1 MRSKCSDKSNGLGRS
16 WPVAR
21 ALALALAGLG
31 LAGPLMAAPLDGQ
44 VLGGGAPIAN
54 ATVTLWQASS
64 GAPRQLAQARSGA
77 DGRFALAAP
86 DAPLADG
93 SLYMIAR
100 GGRASADRS
109 GSGDNPGI
117 TLLTVLGAKAPG
129 RVTINEMT
137 TVAAVWTHNQ
147 FIDGEAIKGQP
158 LQLKI
163 AAGNVPSFVDLATGG
178 WGGTIQD
185 PLNSSQTPTMA
196 NFATLASVL
205 AGCVTRVRPEACE
218 TVFLAAKGPAGAMP
232 TDTLTAAQALARAPW
247 YQPERTLKALQTFY
261 PVPQGRTMRAVP
273 YMPYLQFAPSA
284 WVLPLKF
291 DGGGYLAG
299 GKAMFDSEGNLWVGN
314 NFTIGWQGRDDLWQ
328 GNATKFD
335 PNGKPLSPITTGFA
349 GGGMQGG
356 TFGAAIDLKDNAW
369 LASYGGQ
376 SITVF
381 DKNGKPLT
389 PSEGI
394 TFDRKLGLMQGII
407 VVPGTGDVW
416 ALGVSKGQL
425 LFFPGGD
432 YTKGRI
438 VCEGR
443 KVEPCKSFMGPFHLA
458 IDQQNRIWVS
468 NALGGHVNRFPASDP
483 TKVEKFETGWSGSGL
498 NIDSQGNVWVT
509 NRLGN
514 SLTRSVLMGE
524 LVAKGLEGGNP
535 DPILTRAMSKQ
546 TASDGGSVTLLKPD
560 GSKFP
565 GSPFTAGGL
574 PGPWAVVVDGNDN
587 VWISNFAMPNSP
599 ITQLCGV
606 RTENC
611 PPGFKTGDQIAPPNG
626 YVGGGLQ
633 MQTDLAISPTGD
645 VWVMNNWQ
653 DIASCIDP
661 PNEARSTRCGGQG
674 VTIFFG
680 MAKPVRAP
688 QIGPARPF

>member
-1 MRSKCSDKSNGLGRS
+1 M
-16 WPVAR
+16 
-21 ALALALAGLG
+21 
-31 LAGPLMAAPLDGQ
+31 
-44 VLGGGAPIAN
+44 
-54 ATVTLWQASS
+54 
-64 GAPRQLAQARSGA
+64 
-77 DGRFALAAP
+77 
-86 DAPLADG
+86 
-93 SLYMIAR
+93 
-100 GGRASADRS
+100 
-109 GSGDNPGI
+109 
-117 TLLTVLGAKAPG
+117 
-129 RVTINEMT
+129 
-137 TVAAVWTHNQ
+137 
-147 FIDGEAIKGQP
+147 
-158 LQLKI
+158 
-163 AAGNVPSFVDLATGG
+163 PS
-178 WGGTIQD
+178 
-185 PLNSSQTPTMA
+185 
-196 NFATLASVL
+196 
-205 AGCVTRVRPEACE
+205 
-218 TVFLAAKGPAGAMP
+218 
-232 TDTLTAAQALARAPW
+232 DTLTAAQTIAKYPW
-247 YQPERTLKALQTFY
+247 YQPLRVFALLEAFY
-261 PVPQGRTMRAVP
+261 PVPAGKNMRAVP
-273 YMPYLQFAPSA
+273 YMPYLSFAPSA

-291 DGGGYLAG
+291 DGGGYRAG
-299 GKAMFDSEGNLWVGN
+299 GKAMFDSEGNLWVGD
-314 NFTIGWQGRDDLWQ
+314 NFTVGWQGRDDLWQ

-335 PNGKPLSPITTGFA
+335 PNGRPLSPITTGFA

-356 TFGAAIDLKDNAW
+356 TFGAAVDAKDNAW
-369 LASYGGQ
+369 LTSYGGK
-376 SITVF
+376 SISVF

-389 PSEGI
+389 PPEGI
-394 TFDRKLGLMQGII
+394 TFNGQLGLMQGII
-407 VVPGTGDVW
+407 VVPRTGDVW

-458 IDQQNRIWVS
+458 IDKEDRIWVT

-514 SLTRSVLMGE
+514 SLTRSVVMGE
-524 LVAKGLEGGNP
+524 LLAKALEGGNP
-535 DPILTRAMSKQ
+535 DPDLTRAMSKQ

-560 GSKFP
+560 GSQYP

-633 MQTDLAISPTGD
+633 MLTDLAVSPSGD

-653 DIASCIDP
+653 DIDSCLAP
-661 PNEARSTRCGGQG
+661 PNEALSTRCGGQG

-680 MAKPVRAP
+680 MAKPVRSP
-688 QIGPARPF
+688 QIGPARPL

>member
-1 MRSKCSDKSNGLGRS
+1 MLSCAATAQRSINGR
-16 WPVAR
+16 
-21 ALALALAGLG
+21 
-31 LAGPLMAAPLDGQ
+31 
-44 VLGGGAPIAN
+44 VLGGGEAIVGS
-54 ATVTLWQASS
+54 TVTLYAASAN
-64 GAPRQLAQARSGA
+64 APRQLAQSRSDA
-77 DGRFALAAP
+77 DGGFTITMPDTAAG
-86 DAPLADG
+86 DG
-93 SLYMIAR
+93 SLYLVAK
-100 GGRASADRS
+100 GGRAADDKS
-109 GSGDNPGI
+109 GSDNPAI
-117 TLLTVLGAKAPG
+117 ALLTVLGEQAPET
-129 RVTINEMT
+129 VTVNEMT
-137 TVAAVWTHNQ
+137 TVASVWTHNQ
-147 FIDGEAIKGQP
+147 FIDGTVISGQP
-158 LQLKI
+158 LQLRI

-178 WGGTIQD
+178 WGGAIQD
-185 PLNSSQTPTMA
+185 SLNSSQTPTMA
-196 NFATLASVL
+196 NFASLANAL
-205 AGCVTRVRPEACE
+205 AGCVTRVKSDACSKLFAAAAGPQGAAPAD
-218 TVFLAAKGPAGAMP
+218 TLAAAESI
-232 TDTLTAAQALARAPW
+232 ARAPW
-247 YQPERTLKALQTFY
+247 YKPERVFALLDAFY
-261 PVPQGRTMRAVP
+261 PVPQGKTMRAVP
-273 YMPYLQFAPSA
+273 YMPYLQVAPSA
-284 WVLPLKF
+284 WVLPLRF
-291 DGGGYLAG
+291 GGGYLAG

-314 NFTIGWQGRDDLWQ
+314 NFTIGWQAQDALWQ
-328 GNATKFD
+328 GNASKFN
-335 PNGKPLSPITTGFA
+335 PNGKPLSPMTTGFA

-356 TFGAAIDLKDNAW
+356 TFGAAVDLKDNAW
-369 LASYGGQ
+369 LASYGGK
-376 SITVF
+376 SIAVF
-381 DKNGKPLT
+381 DKTGKPLT
-389 PSEGI
+389 PPEGI
-394 TFDRKLGLMQGII
+394 TFDGRLGLMQGII

-416 ALGVSKGQL
+416 ALGLSKSQL

-443 KVEPCKSFMGPFHLA
+443 KVEPCKSFMAPFHLA
-458 IDQQNRIWVS
+458 IDKEDRIWVS

-483 TKVEKFETGWSGSGL
+483 SKVEKFETGWSGSGL

-524 LVAKGLEGGNP
+524 LFAKALEGGNP

-560 GSKFP
+560 GSQYP

-587 VWISNFAMPNSP
+587 VWISNFAQPNSP

-653 DIASCIDP
+653 DIDSCLNLAD
-661 PNEARSTRCGGQG
+661 EALSTRCGGQG
-674 VTIFFG
+674 VVVFFG
-680 MAKPVRAP
+680 MAKPVKAP
-688 QIGPARPF
+688 QIGPAVAADHND